1 MMSAWCANLPRLG
14 CTRIEYA
21 VFTVSW
27 FSYRLYCQIEIGRL
41 KWCAGSVV
49 LPFDDGDSPLDIAVQ
64 TWEKSMSPAL
74 IWIDIIV
81 ISAVIAVY
89 LANRPGTPGLPSSS
103 YYLNGKGP
111 KP

>member
-1 MMSAWCANLPRLG
+1 
-14 CTRIEYA
+14 
-21 VFTVSW
+21 
-27 FSYRLYCQIEIGRL
+27 
-41 KWCAGSVV
+41 
-49 LPFDDGDSPLDIAVQ
+49 
-64 TWEKSMSPAL
+64 MSPAL

-89 LANRPGTPGLPSSS
+89 LANRPGTPGLPTSS